1 MKQQLLYA
9 EPVGNYNES
18 NDNMTRN
25 FLDLSEIPVTEL
37 RKILGLAASLKKER
51 AEDKFVPLLAHK
63 KLAMIFEKNSTRTRV
78 SFEVAMMELGG
89 HALSFNGSELQLGRG
104 ESVADTA
111 RVLSRY
117 VDAIMLRCHSHAKLV
132 ELSENASVPVI
143 NGLTEF
149 SHPCQILADIL
160 TFEESL
166 GNIKGKTIAWVGD
179 GNNVAQSW
187 IQAAALFGCNFNIAC
202 PETLSPLPE
211 VVGWACANGGNI
223 KLVRSPE
230 EAVSGAHA
238 VITDTWVSMGDPDA
252 QAQTRILSPYQVNA
266 ELMKKADKQAIF
278 LHCLPAHREQEVTS
292 EVIDGLQSKV
302 FDEAENRLHVQ
313 KAILLWCL
321 GKI

>member
-9 EPVGNYNES
+9 EPVGKYDKS
-18 NDNMTRN
+18 MDMSKH
-25 FLDLSEIPVTEL
+25 FLDFSEIEVGEL
-37 RKILGLAASLKKER
+37 HRILNCAVRLKKER
-51 AEDKFVPLLAHK
+51 AAGKFEPLLANK

-89 HALSFNGSELQLGRG
+89 HPLSFNGNELQLGRG

-117 VDAIMLRCHSHAKLV
+117 VDAIMLRCHSHAKLI
-132 ELSENASVPVI
+132 ELSENASIPVI

-160 TFEESL
+160 TFEENIGS
-166 GNIKGKTIAWVGD
+166 IKGKTIAWVGD

-187 IQAAALFGCNFNIAC
+187 IQAAALFECNLNIAC

-211 VVGWACANGGNI
+211 VVDWALKRGGNI
-223 KLVRSPE
+223 KITASPE
-230 EAVSGAHA
+230 DAVSGAHA

-252 QAQTRILSPYQVNA
+252 QAQIKVLAPYQV
-266 ELMKKADKQAIF
+266 KKLIK
-278 LHCLPAHREQEVTS
+278 
-292 EVIDGLQSKV
+292 
-302 FDEAENRLHVQ
+302 RLFSCIVCRHTASR
-313 KAILLWCL
+313 K
-321 GKI
+321 

>member
-9 EPVGNYNES
+9 EPVGKYDES
-18 NDNMTRN
+18 DDMIRN
-25 FLDLSEIPVTEL
+25 FLDLSDIPVAEL
-37 RKILGLAASLKKER
+37 RNILGCAVRLKKER
-51 AEDKFVPLLAHK
+51 AEDKFAPLLAHK

-117 VDAIMLRCHSHAKLV
+117 VDAIMLRCHSHAKLI

-160 TFEESL
+160 TFEENL

-211 VVGWACANGGNI
+211 VIEWARVNDGNI
-223 KLVRSPE
+223 KIAKSPE

-252 QAQTRILSPYQVNA
+252 QSQIKVLSPYQVNTG
-266 ELMKKADKQAIF
+266 LMKKADKKAIF

-292 EVIDGLQSKV
+292 EVIDGQQSRV